1 MLSKYITSGIRLEIQ
16 AIERTKKSDDT
27 ERKRVYQSIV
37 YDVLSEDR
45 FEIYMPIE
53 KTKLVVLPVDVEFD
67 LYFYTSYGLYQ
78 CFAKVVDR
86 YKTENK
92 YILVFEITSN
102 LRKYQ
107 RREFYRLS
115 CALDMECRLLE
126 EEEINAIEKQ
136 DKFITSGLP
145 MKKSIIVDI
154 SGGGIRFVGDYLYEL
169 DSLIF
174 CKYHLLIDGKDKEY
188 TLVARIISV
197 KAIEKKQGLFEYR
210 AQYISIDTE
219 EREEII
225 RFIFEEDRKIRR
237 REKGF

>member
-1 MLSKYITSGIRLEIQ
+1 MLSKYVTPGIRLEIQ
-16 AIERTKKSDDT
+16 AIERTKNTDDS

-37 YDVLSEDR
+37 YDVLSDDR

-53 KTKLVVLPVDVEFD
+53 KTKLVLLPVDVEFD

-92 YILVFEITSN
+92 FILVFELTSD
-102 LRKYQ
+102 LRKFQ

-126 EEEINAIEKQ
+126 KEEIDAVKNQ
-136 DKFITSGLP
+136 DMFITPGLP

-154 SGGGIRFVGDYLYEL
+154 SGGGIRFVGDYIYEM

-188 TLVARIISV
+188 AMVARIISV

-210 AQYISIDTE
+210 AQYINIDTE